1 MKICVLIKQV
11 PDSDSVIK
19 ISSDQKGIDSEGIT
33 LTTNESDSY
42 ALEEALLLKEEHGG
56 EVTVLS
62 LGGETCQ
69 QVLKDALAKGADK
82 AIQIDDEEFEDLDI
96 LSAAKVMVNVLKDKE
111 FDLIFSGLQSDD
123 IGNAQLGLIL
133 AELLDTS
140 HASLVMGTEIIDEKT
155 LKVKQELEGGWF
167 QWSELDLP
175 ASITIQSGLNK
186 PRYASLRGIMMMKRK
201 PLESIKISELNL
213 ENSTSKSSIHKLYIP
228 KKTKETVFIQ
238 GSADQIVDGLLDK
251 LTNEIKVL

>member
-11 PDSDSVIK
+11 PDTDSVIK
-19 ISSDQKGIDSEGIT
+19 ISSDQISIEMEGLT

-42 ALEEALLLKEEHGG
+42 ALEEALLLKEDQGG

-62 LGGETCQ
+62 LGGESCQ

-82 AIQIDDEEFEDLDI
+82 AIHLDDDDYKDLDI

-111 FDLIFSGLQSDD
+111 FDILFSGLQSDD

-140 HASLVMGTEIIDEKT
+140 HASLVMGTEILDEKT
-155 LKVKQELEGGWF
+155 IKVKQELEGGWF

-201 PLESIKISELNL
+201 PLESIKVSELNL
-213 ENSTSKSSIHKLYIP
+213 ENTTSKSSVNKLYIP
-228 KKTKETVFIQ
+228 QKTKETVFIQ
-238 GSADQIVDGLLDK
+238 GTADQVVDGLLEK
-251 LTNEIKVL
+251 LTNDIKVL

>member
-11 PDSDSVIK
+11 PDTDSVIK
-19 ISSDQKGIDSEGIT
+19 ISNDQKSIEMEGIT
-33 LTTNESDSY
+33 LATNESDSY
-42 ALEEALLLKEEHGG
+42 ALEEALLLKEDQGG

-62 LGGETCQ
+62 LGGESCQ

-82 AIQIDDEEFEDLDI
+82 AIHLDDDDYKDLDI

-111 FDLIFSGLQSDD
+111 FDIIFSGLQSDD
-123 IGNAQLGLIL
+123 IGNAQLGLIM

-140 HASLVMGTEIIDEKT
+140 HASLVMGTEILDEKT
-155 LKVKQELEGGWF
+155 IKVKQELEGGWF

-201 PLESIKISELNL
+201 PLESIKVSELNL
-213 ENSTSKSSIHKLYIP
+213 ENTSSKSFVHKLYIP
-228 KKTKETVFIQ
+228 QKTKETVFIQ
-238 GSADQIVDGLLDK
+238 GSADQVVDGLIEK

>member
-11 PDSDSVIK
+11 PDTDSVIK
-19 ISSDQKGIDSEGIT
+19 ISSDQISIEMEGLT

-42 ALEEALLLKEEHGG
+42 ALEEALLLKEDQGG

-62 LGGETCQ
+62 LGGESCQ

-82 AIQIDDEEFEDLDI
+82 AIHLDDDDYKDLDI

-111 FDLIFSGLQSDD
+111 FDILFSGLQSDD

-140 HASLVMGTEIIDEKT
+140 HASLVMGTEILDEKT
-155 LKVKQELEGGWF
+155 IKVKQELEGGWF

-175 ASITIQSGLNK
+175 ASVTIQSGLNK

-201 PLESIKISELNL
+201 PLESIKVSELNL
-213 ENSTSKSSIHKLYIP
+213 ENTTSKSSVNKLYIP
-228 KKTKETVFIQ
+228 QKTKETVFIQ
-238 GSADQIVDGLLDK
+238 GTADQVVDGLLEK
-251 LTNEIKVL
+251 LTNDIKVL